1 MLGKVFSETMVWTSL
16 VFEIQGVKV
25 DDDITIFLTDVL
37 IFPDMSIYVPWILR
51 QSKSSWDSNA
61 LF

>member
-37 IFPDMSIYVPWILR
+37 IFPDMSIYVP
-51 QSKSSWDSNA
+51 
-61 LF
+61 